1 MLETIKTL
9 ALEIGLKFL
18 MALIVMIIGFK
29 IVSFIEKRML
39 KAKSWVKID
48 STLQLFVRSA
58 TRMGLKLLVLIT
70 AIMVAGV
77 PMTTFVA
84 LLGAAGLAIGLALQG
99 SLSNLAGGVL
109 IIGLRP
115 FKVGDYIDGAGHS
128 GTITEIGLFYTH
140 MTTVDNRVI
149 IIPNATIANSS
160 IINYVFYPTRR
171 LDLDFGVDYNSDINK
186 VKGILMD
193 TIMKHPLVLKDPEP
207 FVRLGKHADSALIF
221 KTRIWVNTS
230 DYWSLNFDL
239 QEQVKE
245 AFDAN
250 GIEIPYPHMVIQSK
264 E

>member
-1 MLETIKTL
+1 MLETVKTL

-18 MALIVMIIGFK
+18 MALLVLIVGFR
-29 IVSFIEKRML
+29 ITRFIENRML
-39 KAKSWVKID
+39 KAKSWIKID
-48 STLQLFVRSA
+48 STLQLFVSSA
-58 TRMGLKLLVLIT
+58 TRMGLKLLVVIT

-84 LLGAAGLAIGLALQG
+84 VLGAAGLAIGLALQG
-99 SLSNLAGGVL
+99 SLSNMAGGVL
-109 IIGLRP
+109 IISLRP

-149 IIPNATIANSS
+149 IIPNSTMASSS

-171 LDLDFGVDYNSDINK
+171 LDLDFGVDYNSDIET
-186 VKGILMD
+186 VKTILMD
-193 TIMKHPLVLKDPEP
+193 TIVKHPLVLKDPEP
-207 FVRLGKHADSALIF
+207 FVRLGAHADSALVF
-221 KTRIWVNTS
+221 KTRTWVNTS

-264 E
+264 N

>member
-1 MLETIKTL
+1 MLETVKTL

-18 MALIVMIIGFK
+18 MALLVMIVGLR
-29 IVSFIEKRML
+29 IVSFIEKRMMI
-39 KAKSWVKID
+39 AKSWIKVD

-58 TRMGLKLLVLIT
+58 TRMGLKLLVIIT

-109 IIGLRP
+109 IISLRP

-160 IINYVFYPTRR
+160 VTNYVFYPTRR
-171 LDLDFGVDYNSDINK
+171 LDLEFGVDYSSDINK
-186 VKGILMD
+186 VKAVLMD

-207 FVRLGKHADSALIF
+207 FVRLAAHSDSSLVF
-221 KTRIWVNTS
+221 KTRIWVNTP

-239 QEQVKE
+239 QEQVKL

-250 GIEIPYPHMVIQSK
+250 DIEIPYPHMVIQSK
-264 E
+264 K